1 MNCPRCDAPLEHKK
15 LKGIE
20 IDRCSECKG
29 LWLDHPELDELEDT
43 VLDNDQL
50 KGTMVYAVRSSD
62 ITCPVCNGVMRTFN
76 YRAYDLPIDECE
88 AQHGFWLDENE
99 EKRVLELM
107 KQRTK
112 DIKRSRNAEGEWAS
126 LLGSM
131 KTKSFSDK
139 MRNLFK

>member
-1 MNCPRCDAPLEHKK
+1 VNCPRCDAPLEHKK